1 MSQTPDAAP
10 IRAVIVDDTDDIRD
24 LLRIVLRRAGYDV
37 VAEAADGRAGIEI
50 VREHRPDLVL
60 LDLAMPVL
68 DGLEALPTL
77 RDLVPD
83 ATILVLSGFGAEQMA
98 ERALAAGADGY
109 VEKGQPL
116 AALLG
121 VIRELTNARGGG

>member
-10 IRAVIVDDTDDIRD
+10 IRAAIVDDTDDIRD
-24 LLRIVLRRAGYDV
+24 LLRIVLRRAGNDV

-77 RDLVPD
+77 RGLVPD
-83 ATILVLSGFGAEQMA
+83 ATIVVLSGFGAEQMA
-98 ERALAAGADGY
+98 ERTLAAGADGY

-116 AALLG
+116 AALLD
-121 VIRELTNARGGG
+121 VIRELTDARRGG

>member
-37 VAEAADGRAGIEI
+37 VAEAADGRAGIEV

-109 VEKGQPL
+109 VEKGQSL

-121 VIRELTNARGGG
+121 VIRELTDARGGG

>member
-121 VIRELTNARGGG
+121 VIRELTDARGGG

>member
-37 VAEAADGRAGIEI
+37 VAEAADGRAGIEV

-121 VIRELTNARGGG
+121 VIRELTDARGGG